1 VVADELVM
9 ERFRLLDRIGSGGM
23 GTVYR
28 AFDERLQRE
37 VAVKEIPTPDP
48 DRVLREA
55 QAAARLN
62 HPGIVTL
69 YELGEQR
76 GSAVL
81 VSELVDGRTLHSLHA
96 GGELSDREVGE
107 VALDLA
113 EALAHA
119 HGRGVVHRD
128 VKPQNVIIRTDRST
142 PQRAKLLDFGIARL
156 GGAPTLTATGEVVGT
171 LAYMSP
177 EQAEG
182 ASAGP
187 ESDVYSLALTLY
199 ECLTGANPVAGPTPA
214 ATARRIGAPI
224 APLRAR
230 RPDLPEGLTDLVD
243 ACLDVRPE
251 LRPTAA
257 ELADCLEVE
266 LAVLDPDQLVPM
278 PDGASPPDRPRT
290 LDLGRLGIVAG
301 AVAAAPLLA
310 AAGLGAATTAVGAT
324 ARRPVAAAL
333 VGALTWVWLV
343 IASVRVGIGPQ
354 FEFVDQGVPPAEAL
368 GGALLAPESLLAC
381 VTFAA
386 ASMALAWILSARH
399 ASVALLGAMVW
410 AAGVE
415 AALGVAVGGALGGS
429 PVVIVGAAAAAVA
442 VEFGFA
448 HVPQGE
454 RAAPEPR
461 ADGERAA
468 PTLA

>member
-1 VVADELVM
+1 MVADELVM

-37 VAVKEIPTPDP
+37 VAVKEIPAPDP
-48 DRVLREA
+48 ARVLREA

-81 VSELVDGRTLHSLHA
+81 VSELVDGRTLHSLQTT
-96 GGELSDREVGE
+96 GELTDRDVGE
-107 VALDLA
+107 VALDLC

-119 HGRGVVHRD
+119 HDRGVVHRD
-128 VKPQNVIIRTDRST
+128 LKPQNVIVREDRAT

-156 GGAPTLTATGEVVGT
+156 GGAPTLTAAGEVVGT

-182 ASAGP
+182 APAGP

-199 ECLTGANPVAGPTPA
+199 ECFTGDNPVAGPTPA
-214 ATARRIGAPI
+214 ATARRIGRPI
-224 APLRAR
+224 APLRER
-230 RPDLPEGLTDLVD
+230 RPDLPEGLTDHLD
-243 ACLDVRPE
+243 ACLEREPTR
-251 LRPTAA
+251 RPTAA
-257 ELADCLEVE
+257 ELADCLEAE
-266 LAVLDPDQLVPM
+266 LAELDADQLVPL
-278 PDGASPPDRPRT
+278 PDGASEADRPRT
-290 LDLGRLGIVAG
+290 LDLGRVAIIAG
-301 AVAAAPLLA
+301 ALAAAPLLA
-310 AAGLGAATTAVGAT
+310 AAGLGAAAGAVGAT
-324 ARRPVAAAL
+324 ARRPAPAAV
-333 VGALTWVWLV
+333 VGALTWIWLV
-343 IASVRVGIGPQ
+343 IASVRVGVGPD
-354 FEFVDQGVPPAEAL
+354 FGFVDQTVPPAEAL
-368 GGALLAPESLLAC
+368 PGALVAPESLLAAA
-381 VTFAA
+381 TFAA

-399 ASVALLGAMVW
+399 ASVALLGAMLW
-410 AAGVE
+410 AAALQ
-415 AALGVAVGGALGGS
+415 AALGVAAGGDLGGT
-429 PVVIVGAAAAAVA
+429 PVVIVAAAAIAVA
-442 VEFGFA
+442 LEFGSA
-448 HVPQGE
+448 RATHADE
-454 RAAPEPR
+454 RAPEPR